1 MLWFSEWVKG
11 GVLYNMQKWGVS
23 MVLWWYG
30 FIHVVMVCIWKI
42 LGILGRFHYICGV
55 FLVLRL
61 NERMREGWDYV
72 A

>member
-1 MLWFSEWVKG
+1 
-11 GVLYNMQKWGVS
+11 

-30 FIHVVMVCIWKI
+30 FIYVVMVCIWKI